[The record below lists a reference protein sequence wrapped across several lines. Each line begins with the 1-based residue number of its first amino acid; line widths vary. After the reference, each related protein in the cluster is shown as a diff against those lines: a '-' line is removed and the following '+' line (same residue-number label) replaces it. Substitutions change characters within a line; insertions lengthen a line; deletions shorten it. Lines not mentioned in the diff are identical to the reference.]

1 MIEQP
6 RIRDDPAG
14 SRVGERRDTA
24 DREPR
29 CGLRLDGCRPTCD
42 SRAECGAQ
50 ALLVDA
56 VRSRAEDHDG
66 LIVGDEDERLHDLR
80 DGAADLPRGVTS
92 GTGRLREA
100 LRLDAAAPFGGVRP
114 DTRDVG
120 VLGQR
125 TKRASLAAMRC
136 GSIDTR
142 TRAIRCHAS
151 TASSRWSS
159 VAPAGA

>member
-1 MIEQP
+1 MREW
-6 RIRDDPAG
+6 
-14 SRVGERRDTA
+14 RDTA
-24 DREPR
+24 DREPGGGLCLAGRRPARDR
-29 CGLRLDGCRPTCD
+29 CSE
-42 SRAECGAQ
+42 SRAQ
-50 ALLVDA
+50 TFFVDA
-56 VRSRAEDHDG
+56 VRSRAEDDDG
-66 LIVGDEDERLHDLR
+66 LIVSDEDERFHDLR
-80 DGAADLPRGVTS
+80 DSAADLPRGVTS

-100 LRLDAAAPFGGVRP
+100 LRLDAGTPFGRVRADP
-114 DTRDVG
+114 REVG